1 MIRRLLYRL
10 KGLGLRPSGFGPTGR
25 VQRSRLKKR
34 RHKVFGF
41 ENITANN
48 GWAMAVV
55 GASIVFLGLVILSFV
70 ISQVH
75 KILTLWEQRD
85 EFFNRHKKQP
95 QIEEPKPTKA
105 SVPIQRHLPSVT
117 DLTSI
122 YRPLVEQLKQPFD
135 LLQLFEISNKM
146 DLPHPHLSIKHLQQ
160 AGVLVPQGDGTFTWD
175 NQKAN

>member
-1 MIRRLLYRL
+1 L
-10 KGLGLRPSGFGPTGR
+10 
-25 VQRSRLKKR
+25 
-34 RHKVFGF
+34 FGF

-55 GASIVFLGLVILSFV
+55 GATTVFVGLVVLSFV
-70 ISQVH
+70 ISQIH
-75 KILTLWEQRD
+75 KILKLWERKD
-85 EFFNRHKKQP
+85 EFFNRHKKQA

-105 SVPIQRHLPSVT
+105 PVSRQRRLPTVKE
-117 DLTSI
+117 LTSI

-146 DLPHPHLSIKHLQQ
+146 DLAHPHLSIKYLQE

-175 NQKAN
+175 KQKAN